1 MTGATAARSI
11 KVPALRGGIKP
22 PPERLIIT
30 IIITHIR
37 VGFPIYI
44 IPKVQVIEVRF
55 CLWQECWPEQGALT
69 FLLRG
74 IK

>member
-44 IPKVQVIEVRF
+44 IPKVQVIEV
-55 CLWQECWPEQGALT
+55 
-69 FLLRG
+69 
-74 IK
+74 